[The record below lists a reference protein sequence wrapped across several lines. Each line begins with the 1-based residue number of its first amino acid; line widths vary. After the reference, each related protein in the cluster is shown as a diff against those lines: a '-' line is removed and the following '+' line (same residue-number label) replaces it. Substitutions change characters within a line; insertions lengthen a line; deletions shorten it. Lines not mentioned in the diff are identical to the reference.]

1 MSQSLANLLLH
12 IIFST
17 KQRVPFLATHDVR
30 EAMNGYLVGTLR
42 NLGCPSIIVGCVS
55 DHVHI
60 LCNLSRTL
68 TVAQLLEEAK
78 KSSSVWIKSQHEA
91 LGNFH
96 WQGGYGAFSVSQ
108 SNVAAVKQY
117 IADQERH
124 HLTRS
129 FQDEFRLF
137 LQRHGVAFDE
147 RYVWD

>member
-1 MSQSLANLLLH
+1 VSQSLANILLH

-17 KQRVPFLATHDVR
+17 KQRVPSLATHDVR

-42 NLGCPSIIVGCVS
+42 NLGCPSIIVGCAR

-68 TVAQLLEEAK
+68 TVAQLLEETK
-78 KSSSVWIKSQHEA
+78 KSSSVWIKTQNEA
-91 LGNFH
+91 LREFH

-108 SNVAAVKQY
+108 SNVEAVTRY
-117 IADQERH
+117 IAGQEQH
-124 HLTRS
+124 HRTMS

-137 LQRHGVAFDE
+137 LKRHGVTFDE